1 MIGLVWS
8 LLASFIL
15 IGCGGAQV
23 AQMQNPQSPQW
34 TVENPN
40 AAAGRNLGSSAEAK
54 RLTSAPSSLEALQ
67 SGQST
72 ATPASSP
79 VKDVY
84 FGFDRYDLTDE
95 GRATLKANADWL
107 KSNPAMRMQIEGHCD
122 ERGTA
127 DYNLALG
134 AKRAQAAK
142 DYLMTLGI
150 GGDRLSTISYGA
162 EIPVC
167 SEHTEDCWAQN
178 RRARFVVA
186 SSQPTS

>member
-8 LLASFIL
+8 LLASIIL
-15 IGCGGAQV
+15 IACGGTQV
-23 AQMQNPQSPQW
+23 AQTQSPQSPQW

-40 AAAGRNLGSSAEAK
+40 AASGRNLGSAEAK

-95 GRATLKANADWL
+95 GRSTLKANADWL
-107 KSNPAMRMQIEGHCD
+107 KSNPAMSLQIEGHCD

-150 GGDRLSTISYGA
+150 GAERLSTISYGA

-167 SEHTEDCWAQN
+167 REHTEDCWAQN
-178 RRARFVVA
+178 RRARFVII

>member
-15 IGCGGAQV
+15 IGCGGGQV

-40 AAAGRNLGSSAEAK
+40 AAAGRNLGSEGK

-84 FGFDRYDLTDE
+84 FGFDRYDLTEE
-95 GRATLKANADWL
+95 GRSTLKANAEWL
-107 KSNPAMRMQIEGHCD
+107 KNNPTLRMQIEGHCD

-134 AKRAQAAK
+134 AKRAQTAK

-150 GGDRLSTISYGA
+150 SAARLSTISYGA

-167 SEHTEDCWAQN
+167 MEHTEDCWAQN
-178 RRARFVVA
+178 RRARFVIA
-186 SSQPTS
+186 SGQPTS

>member
-1 MIGLVWS
+1 MIGLVCLLVS
-8 LLASFIL
+8 LVLV
-15 IGCGGAQV
+15 GCGAEV
-23 AQMQNPQSPQW
+23 VKTQNASSPEW
-34 TVENPN
+34 TVENPD
-40 AAAGRNLGSSAEAK
+40 ASAGRNLGSAEAR

-72 ATPASSP
+72 KTSASSP

-84 FGFDRYDLTDE
+84 FAFDRYDLTDE

-107 KSNPAMRMQIEGHCD
+107 KSNPATRIQIEGHCD

-134 AKRAQAAK
+134 AKRAHTAQ
-142 DYLMTLGI
+142 DYLVSLGI
-150 GGDRLSTISYGA
+150 GADRLSTISYGA

-167 SEHTEDCWAQN
+167 REHTEDCWAQN
-178 RRARFVVA
+178 RRARFVIV
-186 SSQPTS
+186 SGQPTS

>member
-1 MIGLVWS
+1 
-8 LLASFIL
+8 
-15 IGCGGAQV
+15 
-23 AQMQNPQSPQW
+23 
-34 TVENPN
+34 
-40 AAAGRNLGSSAEAK
+40 
-54 RLTSAPSSLEALQ
+54 
-67 SGQST
+67 
-72 ATPASSP
+72 

-142 DYLMTLGI
+142 DYLLTLGI
-150 GGDRLSTISYGA
+150 GAERLSTISYGA

-178 RRARFVVA
+178 RRARFVA
-186 SSQPTS
+186 AASQPTS